1 MKRLLLSA
9 IVAFFSTS
17 IAWSQAT
24 EIVVETVATDIGIL
38 ADFGGDVDL
47 TGYSTYRLYVKYSS
61 QEDFL
66 TAVYGD
72 SNFPTIIHGGDNFY
86 QHPVGGLTSALIQP
100 SLFAVYPALESDS
113 YVTVGMTG
121 PADVGAGEASINTIG
136 DPAANWSPAFDPGAG
151 AAGGD
156 IVINTQTGGSWFPL
170 FGDANAIAGADSLIL
185 IGQFTTDTVLW
196 GQVSV
201 ATFVDGLQAND
212 TLQTLPFSSIPDA
225 VFGCSDMDATNYD
238 ASATN
243 DDGTC
248 VFACDYAGTLLSIT
262 ASSADGVS
270 CFGGNDGMVTIS
282 ATGGQGGLSYSDGMS
297 NNATGI
303 FSTQISGEVTVTV
316 TDNQGCTASETVT
329 VNSPEDLVLNA
340 SLSSPVSCNGMAD
353 AVISGG
359 ATGGTG
365 LLTYSLDQNFTDT
378 SDVLNYEGI
387 APGLFTVYVQD
398 ENGCSANSPAI
409 QVGNPAEFVLY
420 SSAVVGTVCPG
431 SDDGNIVL
439 GYYGGSGSATT
450 FSLDGIAYQDMGVFM
465 VAAGTYTGYG
475 MDVNGCVD
483 MVDSIVV
490 TTPSEFVA
498 QSTLTEPTCYGG
510 MNGGMVV
517 EIQGGTGAL
526 MYAYMGDTTLSF
538 SLDMIA
544 AGVVNIS
551 VIDDSGCSG
560 AVDVELTQPD
570 AIALSADINDV
581 LCNGDDNGSI
591 VLSANGGDGLFVYSE
606 EGGSFGPLSVFD
618 TLSTGNYTFIVQD
631 GAGCETTE
639 TYSVGTPDALGVSID
654 ANDGASG
661 DASDAVLDVTV
672 TGGTMPYVYDWTGPD
687 AFSSDQEDLADLAA
701 GDYNLV
707 VTDDNG
713 CVLEDQA
720 IVVVSGVGEFAHT
733 VSIKLFPNPSSGM
746 FSVLVNGL
754 AGEQVVSQLV
764 DAQGRI
770 ILEEAW
776 GTLNGAA
783 SRNMD
788 LTSAASGLYFLH
800 MQIGETASVLRVVK
814 H

>member
-1 MKRLLLSA
+1 
-9 IVAFFSTS
+9 
-17 IAWSQAT
+17 
-24 EIVVETVATDIGIL
+24 
-38 ADFGGDVDL
+38 
-47 TGYSTYRLYVKYSS
+47 
-61 QEDFL
+61 
-66 TAVYGD
+66 
-72 SNFPTIIHGGDNFY
+72 
-86 QHPVGGLTSALIQP
+86 
-100 SLFAVYPALESDS
+100 
-113 YVTVGMTG
+113 
-121 PADVGAGEASINTIG
+121 
-136 DPAANWSPAFDPGAG
+136 
-151 AAGGD
+151 
-156 IVINTQTGGSWFPL
+156 
-170 FGDANAIAGADSLIL
+170 
-185 IGQFTTDTVLW
+185 
-196 GQVSV
+196 
-201 ATFVDGLQAND
+201 
-212 TLQTLPFSSIPDA
+212 
-225 VFGCSDMDATNYD
+225 
-238 ASATN
+238 
-243 DDGTC
+243 
-248 VFACDYAGTLLSIT
+248 
-262 ASSADGVS
+262 
-270 CFGGNDGMVTIS
+270 
-282 ATGGQGGLSYSDGMS
+282 MS

-316 TDNQGCTASETVT
+316 TDNQGCTASETLT

-340 SLSSPVSCNGMAD
+340 SLSSPVSCNGLAD

-378 SDVLNYEGI
+378 SDVLNFEGI

-420 SSAVVGTVCPG
+420 TSAVVGTVCPG

-465 VAAGTYTGYG
+465 VAAGTYTGYA

-544 AGVVNIS
+544 AGVVNIG

-560 AVDVELTQPD
+560 AVDVELTQPA